1 MIFKGILL
9 LIGTLIFGY
18 IIGSI
23 PTAVIISKTFK
34 HYDIRDYGSHNAG
47 GTNVGR
53 VMGKKY
59 GVLVIALDMLKIA
72 LAIWTTYFLVTS
84 TSLSQ
89 YCLNSQPAYY
99 YYSIA
104 ITTSIGHCFPIFAS
118 FKGGK
123 AVATFYGALLSFSP
137 LLSLVAALTFFIIL
151 KIKKYVSLAS
161 ILSSVLAALCS
172 LLILI
177 PSINKYF
184 LYPCLTPHF
193 LFAIVIT
200 LLSLFLIRR
209 HRENIK
215 RLKNGNESKIKW
227 MK

>member
-1 MIFKGILL
+1 MILKGILL
-9 LIGTLIFGY
+9 LIGILIFGY

-53 VMGKKY
+53 IMGKKY

-72 LAIWTTYFLVTS
+72 FAIWTTYFLVTY
-84 TSLSQ
+84 TDLNR
-89 YCLNSQPAYY
+89 YCLNQQPAYY
-99 YYSIA
+99 YYSVA
-104 ITTSIGHCFPIFAS
+104 FTTSIGHCFPIFAS

-137 LLSLVAALTFFIIL
+137 LITIITALSFFLIL

-161 ILSSVLAALCS
+161 ILSSVLASLCS
-172 LLILI
+172 LLIFI
-177 PSINKYF
+177 PTINEII
-184 LYPCLTPHF
+184 LYPCLIPHF
-193 LFAIVIT
+193 LFVIIIA
-200 LLSLFLIRR
+200 LLSLFLIVR

-215 RLKNGNESKIKW
+215 RIIKGTESKIKW